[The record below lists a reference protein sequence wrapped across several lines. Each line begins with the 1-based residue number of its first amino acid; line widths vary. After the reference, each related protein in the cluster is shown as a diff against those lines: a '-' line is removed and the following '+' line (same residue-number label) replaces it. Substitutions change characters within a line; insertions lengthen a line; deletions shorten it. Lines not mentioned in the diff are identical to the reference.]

1 LDLHTYSV
9 KWSNDFYIMIRVQ
22 WVGLIL
28 SSRMISFLFGTFF
41 FLLLWI
47 LQCFHKT
54 SPLIH
59 RSITKIN
66 RSSSL
71 A

>member
-41 FLLLWI
+41 FFASLNI
-47 LQCFHKT
+47 AMFPQDF
-54 SPLIH
+54 
-59 RSITKIN
+59 
-66 RSSSL
+66 SSYSQVYYKNKP
-71 A
+71 